1 MKRLN
6 LEFAVGLFLLL
17 GLAAFFY
24 LAVKMGD
31 VGLLQQDDYR
41 VTARFTSS
49 SGLKEGAMVELAGVR
64 VGKVQRIAL
73 DPERYESLVTLSI
86 DSAVRITE
94 DTIASV
100 RTAGIIGDKF
110 IKLKPGGMDVYL
122 ADGDEIL
129 DTESSLDIEELVS
142 KYIFEAGDTPQS
154 E

>member
-6 LEFAVGLFLLL
+6 IEFLVGLFLLL
-17 GLAAFFY
+17 GMAAFFY

-31 VGLLQQDDYR
+31 VGLWRQDGYA

-64 VGKVQRIAL
+64 VGKVRGIAL
-73 DPERYESLVTLSI
+73 DPERYESVVTLAI
-86 DSAVRITE
+86 EAGVQITE

-110 IKLKPGGMDVYL
+110 IKLTPGGLDDYL
-122 ADGDEIL
+122 ADGDEII

-142 KYIFEAGDTPQS
+142 KYIFESGDKPPVD
-154 E
+154 

>member
-6 LEFAVGLFLLL
+6 MEFAVGLFLLL

-31 VGLLQQDDYR
+31 VGLLRQDDYR
-41 VTARFTSS
+41 VTARFASS

-64 VGKVQRIAL
+64 VGKVQRIVL

-86 DSAVRITE
+86 DPAVRITE

-142 KYIFEAGDTPQS
+142 KYIFEGGDTPS
-154 E
+154 AD